1 LTQDKASPRD
11 IERRWGGPRMALD
24 ATAIIHLDL
33 SGPGK
38 SSRIINASNRGLLLV
53 MPDARPVGTRIHVTV
68 QIEKPTKQIK
78 VSGIIVH
85 CNVVESVDPRFTAR
99 AGILLTSSGPDWTEL
114 CVQLADKL
122 GGGKK

>member
-1 LTQDKASPRD
+1 
-11 IERRWGGPRMALD
+11 MALD
-24 ATAIIHLDL
+24 ATALIHLDL
-33 SGPGK
+33 HGPGR
-38 SSRIINASNRGLLLV
+38 SSRIINASNRGMLLV

-68 QIEKPTKQIK
+68 QLENPRKQIK

-99 AGILLTSSGPDWTEL
+99 AGVLLTAAEADWGEL
-114 CVQLADKL
+114 CVQLAAKL

>member
-1 LTQDKASPRD
+1 MARDKEDKVFPRD

-33 SGPGK
+33 DGPGT

-68 QIEKPTKQIK
+68 QLENPSKQIK

-85 CNVVESVDPRFTAR
+85 CSVAESVDPRFTAR
-99 AGILLTSSGPDWTEL
+99 AGILLTSAGTDWNEL
-114 CVQLADKL
+114 CVRLAA
-122 GGGKK
+122 KK